1 MLCRTAI
8 LSALRIWLDI
18 SHHRSPQRHRL
29 TMVSRSTD
37 HHYAPPPA
45 GTLSAGDDD
54 SKLNDPDFVLKN
66 EVKEW
71 QVAKPFE
78 DNLLTAGLKALPH
91 LL

>member
-8 LSALRIWLDI
+8 LSVLRIWLDI
-18 SHHRSPQRHRL
+18 SHHRSRQRHRL

-37 HHYAPPPA
+37 APPPA
-45 GTLSAGDDD
+45 GPLSAGDDD

-66 EVKEW
+66 EIKEW

-78 DNLLTAGLKALPH
+78 DNLLTADLKALPH